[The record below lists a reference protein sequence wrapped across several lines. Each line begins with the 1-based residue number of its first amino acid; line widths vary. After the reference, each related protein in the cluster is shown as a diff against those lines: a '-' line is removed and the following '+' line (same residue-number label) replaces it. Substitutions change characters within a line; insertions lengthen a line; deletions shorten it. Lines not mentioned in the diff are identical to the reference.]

1 MNFNAHDLLNAR
13 KWNRKLMNFLW
24 FFVIPSYILMESLS
38 LLTKGVHHLLEWA
51 IPYLVA
57 PTGTLMIVLGLMELI
72 PKYAAKARDY
82 CTLTAVI
89 FCVFIFI
96 WIHSDVTSLM
106 IMLVFP
112 IWISVFYFEKRK
124 VFYATLLTYAFFL
137 GTIWLQPKL
146 AEFLAD
152 PNELMATISLFVIS
166 PFLSLSIMSRGR
178 DISLRLRKATEAQ
191 QELMVRN
198 IMMDRL
204 SKIDALTDLYNH
216 ITFHEYLDRML
227 EQLDGSSV
235 RIPIHLAVADI
246 DNFKKINDTYGH
258 RAGDAVL
265 RSVANV
271 IRSTL
276 KADDIAARY
285 GGEEFAMILTN
296 KTVEEAWD
304 ILEQFREEIAKT
316 THPELVN
323 ETVTISI
330 GLKEYEWGEGKEALF
345 QAADEA
351 LYKAKRTGK
360 NRTVLAK
367 EQEVQE
373 EQLITTTNES

>member
-1 MNFNAHDLLNAR
+1 MNFNTHDIFNAR
-13 KWNRKLMNFLW
+13 KWNQKLMNFLW
-24 FFVIPSYILMESLS
+24 FFIIPSSIIMESLA
-38 LLTKGVHHLLEWA
+38 LMAKGIDYFLERA
-51 IPYLVA
+51 MPYLVV
-57 PTGTLMIVLGLMELI
+57 PTVTLVVGLGLMEWI
-72 PKYAAKARDY
+72 PRYAAKARDY
-82 CTLTAVI
+82 CTLTAVV
-89 FCVFIFI
+89 FCVFTFI
-96 WIHSDVTSLM
+96 WVHSDVTSLLM
-106 IMLVFP
+106 MLVFP

-137 GTIWLQPKL
+137 GTLWFQPKL
-146 AEFLAD
+146 AGFLLD
-152 PNELMATISLFVIS
+152 WNELTATVALFVLS

-178 DISLRLRKATEAQ
+178 DMSLRLRQATEAQ

-271 IRSTL
+271 IRSSL
-276 KADDIAARY
+276 KADDVAARY

-296 KTVEEAWD
+296 KTVEEARD

-345 QAADEA
+345 RAADEA

-367 EQEVQE
+367 EEEVQKE
-373 EQLITTTNES
+373 LSTTTN